1 MFCGN
6 CGTKIEGGYKFCPK
20 CGAKVSAA
28 KTVSTENESSKRKD
42 LDSVNEESE
51 YLLSEKNEN
60 ETSTDMAKHII
71 CPNCGAPNEHDGKC
85 DFCGAPLVIQ
95 QTNDEQ
101 DKQTKKKS
109 KKLSQSSFKVKGMR
123 KVDVD
128 SRVLEQVYDKF
139 TNTTTTKLKVL
150 VDEEG
155 KIQLGLWELNLSFI
169 HKYSVANGK
178 ISDVCEIGGDF
189 FGFNTD
195 NEIYKVEYYDSLVLD
210 KVTLKSVCQAKRI
223 SFLHN
228 TDEEIFDKEN
238 IIALIAQLFYHT
250 FYDNNCYKDA
260 ANKVY
265 NLVYN
270 ERFDERIFERYYTI
284 DDDGDNGISRELK
297 NLIVTYDYYGNENE
311 EGTNEIDDC
320 NIYYSR
326 GHCSLYV
333 HYSYIDYQD
342 YRENHKT
349 SDIIHLNDSE
359 IFKNGELSKENLL
372 KLCEAKKIAHIDG
385 TKVRGLSLMAQV
397 FYHAI
402 YDPNAYPDAADNFY
416 SLCQSINKDEKRK
429 ALARRTELQKQ
440 EEERRNGGV
449 VGRIEKKKKKSIGDW
464 LMDIFCNV

>member
-6 CGTKIEGGYKFCPK
+6 CGTKIEDGYKFCPK
-20 CGAKVSAA
+20 CGAKVSVA

-51 YLLSEKNEN
+51 CLLSKKNEN

-71 CPNCGAPNEHDGKC
+71 CPSCGAPNEHDGKC

-95 QTNDEQ
+95 QVEEQ
-101 DKQTKKKS
+101 S
-109 KKLSQSSFKVKGMR
+109 KKESSQEVPTSIKAQGMR
-123 KVDVD
+123 KVEVD

-195 NEIYKVEYYDSLVLD
+195 NKIYKVGYFDSLVLD
-210 KVTLKSVCQAKRI
+210 KVTLKSICQAKRI
-223 SFLHN
+223 SFLHK
-228 TDEEIFDKEN
+228 TDEEILDEEN
-238 IIALIAQLFYHT
+238 IIPLIAQLFYHT
-250 FYDNNCYKDA
+250 FYDNNSYKDA
-260 ANKVY
+260 ADKVY

-270 ERFDERIFERYYTI
+270 ERFDERIFKRYYTI
-284 DDDGDNGISRELK
+284 DDDGDNGISRDLK
-297 NLIVTYDYYGNENE
+297 NLIVTYDYYGNEDE

-333 HYSYIDYQD
+333 HHSYIDYQN
-342 YRENHKT
+342 YREIHKT

-359 IFKNGELSKENLL
+359 IFKDGELSKENLL
-372 KLCEAKKIAHIDG
+372 KLCEAKKD
-385 TKVRGLSLMAQV
+385 SP
-397 FYHAI
+397 Y
-402 YDPNAYPDAADNFY
+402 
-416 SLCQSINKDEKRK
+416 
-429 ALARRTELQKQ
+429 
-440 EEERRNGGV
+440 
-449 VGRIEKKKKKSIGDW
+449 
-464 LMDIFCNV
+464 